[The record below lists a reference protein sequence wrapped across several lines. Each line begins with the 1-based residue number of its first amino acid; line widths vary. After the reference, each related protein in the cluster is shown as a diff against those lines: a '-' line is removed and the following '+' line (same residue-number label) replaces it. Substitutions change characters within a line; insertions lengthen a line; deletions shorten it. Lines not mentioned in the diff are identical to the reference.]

1 MREDWALSPSDFG
14 FHNALISADGRL
26 RFLDFEYAG
35 WDDPARVVCDFF
47 CQQRVP
53 VPFDLFEAVVER
65 IGATVIDRVAYRQ
78 RVDLLLPVYRVKWC
92 CILLNDFLPEG
103 GERRR
108 FAGRKSDPVQRKV
121 EQLEKARRVM
131 AGVVA

>member
-1 MREDWALSPSDFG
+1 
-14 FHNALISADGRL
+14 
-26 RFLDFEYAG
+26 
-35 WDDPARVVCDFF
+35 
-47 CQQRVP
+47 
-53 VPFDLFEAVVER
+53 VPFTLFDAVVDR
-65 IGATVIDRVAYRQ
+65 VGATVVDRTGYRQ
-78 RVDLLLPVYRVKWC
+78 RVDLLLPVYRLKWC

-108 FAGRKSDPVQRKV
+108 FAGRQGDPVQRKA